1 MLVHGHIW
9 MFYIVHWCL
18 KDATYVR
25 LNWFISCTILM
36 RGDRKRSVCVQSCL
50 QSCVGVKDRPAVG
63 FGKFGPV
70 STSARSWE
78 AEWHSLVNT
87 QLGIFIVSYNFT

>member
-1 MLVHGHIW
+1 
-9 MFYIVHWCL
+9 
-18 KDATYVR
+18 
-25 LNWFISCTILM
+25 
-36 RGDRKRSVCVQSCL
+36 VQSCL

-63 FGKFGPV
+63 FGKLGPV
-70 STSARSWE
+70 STSVCSWE

>member
-1 MLVHGHIW
+1 MPGKKMRKHHALVKKE
-9 MFYIVHWCL
+9 C
-18 KDATYVR
+18 
-25 LNWFISCTILM
+25 
-36 RGDRKRSVCVQSCL
+36 VCVQSCL

-63 FGKFGPV
+63 FGILGPG
-70 STSARSWE
+70 STSACSWE